1 MSQLRNTINTTP
13 VVTRGLV
20 GQYDVLYNYGIGY
33 WYDGIIGSI
42 HNKFPPYLINATS
55 DYLETN
61 PKDRDSFLVISK
73 YPSYTSTET
82 LTASLINENKGA
94 YIRLPGDGVNRLG
107 LKFRKYHYGMLTYED
122 VYQSFFGNTI
132 TIQMTLT
139 FEDLTNNKGI
149 YGFHNPGIIAQYINN
164 NIEFGYYPA
173 GSPYAISVPATTYF
187 GANKIVNIAHT
198 LTPKP
203 GNPDNPKHINRL
215 YINGKQY
222 GVDQEINYIG
232 TFSNN
237 LLIFGTSYN
246 ATNRFMTGNIY
257 NILLYNTALTPNEV
271 YQNYLIDKFRFGI
284 THSAN

>member
-1 MSQLRNTINTTP
+1 MSQLRNINTTP

-20 GQYDVLYNYGIGY
+20 GQYDVLYGLSGPVQFSYITA
-33 WYDGIIGSI
+33 IS
-42 HNKFPPYLINATS
+42 NKYPPYLINATS

-61 PKDRDSFLVISK
+61 PQGNGDSLLVILEYPTYSTYGLTSSFL
-73 YPSYTSTET
+73 T
-82 LTASLINENKGA
+82 NENKGA
-94 YIRLPGDGVNRLG
+94 YIRLPGDSVNRLC
-107 LKFRKYHYGMLTYED
+107 LQFKKYNYSGGGYFEAMP
-122 VYQSFFGNTI
+122 QSFFGNTI

-149 YGFHNPGIIAQYINN
+149 YGFHNPGIIAQYASGY
-164 NIEFGYYPA
+164 IEFGYYPA
-173 GSPYAISVPATTYF
+173 GTPYAIKVPATTYF
-187 GANKIVNIAHT
+187 GANRIMNIAHT

-203 GNPDNPKHINRL
+203 GNLKHINRL

-222 GVDQEINYIG
+222 GADQEINYIG
-232 TFSNN
+232 TFSTGNS
-237 LLIFGTSYN
+237 LVFGTSYN

-284 THSAN
+284 THMAN

>member
-1 MSQLRNTINTTP
+1 MSQLRNNINTTP

-20 GQYDVLYNYGIGY
+20 GQYDVLYNYGTGY

-42 HNKFPPYLINATS
+42 HNKYPPYLINATS

-61 PKDRDSFLVISK
+61 PKDLDSFLAITK
-73 YPSYTSTET
+73 YSTYNSAT

-94 YIRLPGDGVNRLG
+94 YIRLPGDGANDRFG
-107 LKFRKYHYGMLTYED
+107 LILRKYHYGMLTYEN

-149 YGFHNPGIIAQYINN
+149 YGFHNPGIIAQYVGG

-187 GANKIVNIAHT
+187 GANRIMNIAHT

-203 GNPDNPKHINRL
+203 GNQKHINRL

-222 GVDQEINYIG
+222 GVDQEINYIS
-232 TFSNN
+232 TFSTGNN
-237 LLIFGTSYN
+237 LIFGTSYN

-257 NILLYNTALTPNEV
+257 NILLYNTALTSDEV

-284 THSAN
+284 THLAN

>member
-1 MSQLRNTINTTP
+1 MSQLRNINTTP

-20 GQYDVLYNYGIGY
+20 GQYDVLYCGGNGY
-33 WYDGIIGSI
+33 LNGLSIIV
-42 HNKFPPYLINATS
+42 NKNPPYLINATS

-61 PKDRDSFLVISK
+61 PQGTIDSRLVILK
-73 YPSYTSTET
+73 YPTYTEYGSTFS
-82 LTASLINENKGA
+82 LTNENKGA
-94 YIRLPGDGVNRLG
+94 YIRLPGDSVNRLV
-107 LKFRKYHYGMLTYED
+107 LQFQKYNYSGSYFETMK
-122 VYQSFFGNTI
+122 QSFFGNTI

-149 YGFHNPGIIAQYINN
+149 YGFHNPGIIAQYANGY
-164 NIEFGYYPA
+164 IEFGYYPA
-173 GSPYAISVPATTYF
+173 GSPFAISVPASTYF
-187 GANKIVNIAHT
+187 GANRIMNITHT

-203 GNPDNPKHINRL
+203 GNQKHINRL

-232 TFSNN
+232 TFSTVNP
-237 LLIFGTSYN
+237 LGFGTSYN
-246 ATNRFMTGNIY
+246 GDNRFMRGNIY

-284 THSAN
+284 THLAN